1 MEQKSQSKHRHFSP
15 LAAKLLF
22 AAVAFGLLLCLII
35 VYMGY
40 QHFSKVFT
48 NQYTKMTEQ
57 FAHIS
62 ASYIP
67 GEKINHYSSGGIA
80 DNEYDDIYQ
89 KLMEVTNV
97 ADLDSIA
104 VTVPD
109 AIRYEIQ
116 TYIFH
121 TVNARYAERIQA
133 FALGAP
139 EYLLAKSKKSII
151 NMKKLMQL
159 GKQYTEY
166 NYSKNEKGQR
176 TGTVMTVIPLRDQY
190 NNIIAMLAVTKS
202 IDEVIAVQMLYFQR
216 ILMVAIIVTL
226 VFIFIY
232 GISLWRMIIRP
243 ILLIKN
249 ETAFFAKN
257 NKLSG
262 VLQKIKNHDE
272 IGSLS
277 HAFEDMSGQIN
288 RYITELTSVTAEK
301 ERISTEL
308 NLASKIQLES
318 LPKGYPAFPERK
330 DFDLFASMSPAK
342 EVGGDLYDYM
352 LVDDDHLML
361 VVGDVSGKGVP
372 AALFMMTAKTLL
384 DSGTKHGLS
393 PKEIFEATNDQLC
406 KGNESDL
413 FVTCWLGILTF
424 STGELRFVNAGHPYP
439 VLYHEGAFSYIKT
452 KPNFVL
458 GGMEGLPYT
467 EHSMNLVKGDRLFVY
482 TDGVTEATDAHN
494 ELFGEDRLLSAM
506 QKTGSMNAPDTLIS
520 VRKDI
525 DSFVGEA
532 EQFDDIT
539 LLQFIWQ

>member
-1 MEQKSQSKHRHFSP
+1 MNHKSRPEKRHFSP
-15 LAAKLLF
+15 LTTKLLF

-40 QHFSKVFT
+40 QHFSNVFT
-48 NQYTKMTEQ
+48 SQYNRMTEQ

-62 ASYIP
+62 ASYIS
-67 GEKINHYSSGGIA
+67 GEQINRYDSWGIA
-80 DNEYDDIYQ
+80 DEEYNDIYQ
-89 KLMEVTNV
+89 KLMEITNV

-109 AIRYEIQ
+109 TIRYETQ
-116 TYIFH
+116 NYIFH
-121 TVNARYAERIQA
+121 TVNARYADRIQS
-133 FALGAP
+133 FRLGSP

-151 NMKKLMQL
+151 NMKRLMQL

-166 NYSKNEKGQR
+166 SFSRNEKGNR
-176 TGTVMTVIPLRDQY
+176 TGTVMTALPLRDQY
-190 NNIIAMLAVTKS
+190 NNIIAMLSVTKS
-202 IDEVIAVQMLYFQR
+202 IDEMIAVQMHYLHR
-216 ILMVAIIVTL
+216 IFMVALIVSL
-226 VFIFIY
+226 VFILLY
-232 GISLWRMIIRP
+232 GFSLWRMIIRP

-249 ETAFFAKN
+249 ETSFFAKN
-257 NKLSG
+257 NRLSG

-277 HAFEDMSGQIN
+277 HAFEDMSEQIN
-288 RYITELTSVTAEK
+288 RYISELTSVTAEK

-308 NLASKIQLES
+308 NLAAKIQLES
-318 LPKGYPAFPERK
+318 LPKGYPAFPGRS

-384 DSGTKHGLS
+384 DSGTQHGLS
-393 PKEIFEATNDQLC
+393 PKEIFETTNNQLC

-439 VLYHEGAFSYIKT
+439 VLCHEGKFSYVKT
-452 KPNFVL
+452 NPNFVL
-458 GGMEGLPYT
+458 GGMEGLPYK
-467 EHSMNLVKGDRLFVY
+467 EHSINLVKGDRLFVC
-482 TDGVTEATDAHN
+482 TDGVTEATN
-494 ELFGEDRLLSAM
+494 TKEELFGEDRLLSAM
-506 QKTGSMNAPDTLIS
+506 QKTGSMNAPDTLTS

-525 DSFVGEA
+525 DDFVGEA

-539 LLQFIWQ
+539 MLQFIW

>member
-1 MEQKSQSKHRHFSP
+1 MNHKSRPEKRHFSP
-15 LAAKLLF
+15 LTTKLLF

-40 QHFSKVFT
+40 QHFSNVFT
-48 NQYTKMTEQ
+48 SQYNRMTEQ

-62 ASYIP
+62 ASYIS
-67 GEKINHYSSGGIA
+67 GEQINRYDSWGVA
-80 DNEYDDIYQ
+80 DEEYNDIYQ
-89 KLMEVTNV
+89 KLMEITNV

-109 AIRYEIQ
+109 TIRYETQ
-116 TYIFH
+116 NYIFH
-121 TVNARYAERIQA
+121 TVNARYADRIQS
-133 FALGAP
+133 FRLGSP

-151 NMKKLMQL
+151 NMKRLMQL

-166 NYSKNEKGQR
+166 SFSRNEKGNR
-176 TGTVMTVIPLRDQY
+176 TGTVMTALPLRDQY
-190 NNIIAMLAVTKS
+190 NNIIAMLSVTKS
-202 IDEVIAVQMLYFQR
+202 IDEMIAVQMHYFHR
-216 ILMVAIIVTL
+216 IFMVALIVSL
-226 VFIFIY
+226 IFILLY
-232 GISLWRMIIRP
+232 GFSLWRMIIRP

-249 ETAFFAKN
+249 ETSFFAKN
-257 NKLSG
+257 NRLSG

-277 HAFEDMSGQIN
+277 HAFEDMSEQIN
-288 RYITELTSVTAEK
+288 RYISELTSVTAEK

-308 NLASKIQLES
+308 NLAAKIQLES
-318 LPKGYPAFPERK
+318 LPKGYPAFPGRN

-384 DSGTKHGLS
+384 DSGAQHGLS
-393 PKEIFEATNDQLC
+393 PKEIFETTNNQLC

-439 VLYHEGAFSYIKT
+439 VLCHEGKFSYVKT
-452 KPNFVL
+452 NPNFVL
-458 GGMEGLPYT
+458 GGMEGLPYK
-467 EHSMNLVKGDRLFVY
+467 EHSINLVKGDRLFVC
-482 TDGVTEATDAHN
+482 TDGVTEATN
-494 ELFGEDRLLSAM
+494 TKEELFGEDRLLSAM
-506 QKTGSMNAPDTLIS
+506 QKTGNMNAPDTLTS

-525 DSFVGEA
+525 DDFVGEA

-539 LLQFIWQ
+539 MLQFIW

>member
-1 MEQKSQSKHRHFSP
+1 MNHKSRPEKRHFSP
-15 LAAKLLF
+15 LTTKLLF

-40 QHFSKVFT
+40 QHFSNVFT
-48 NQYTKMTEQ
+48 SQYNRMTEQ

-62 ASYIP
+62 ASYIS
-67 GEKINHYSSGGIA
+67 GEQINRYDSWGVA
-80 DNEYDDIYQ
+80 DEEYNDIYQ
-89 KLMEVTNV
+89 KLMEITNV

-109 AIRYEIQ
+109 TIRYETQ
-116 TYIFH
+116 NYIFH
-121 TVNARYAERIQA
+121 TVNARYADRIQS
-133 FALGAP
+133 FRLGSP

-151 NMKKLMQL
+151 NMKRLMQL

-166 NYSKNEKGQR
+166 SFSRNEKGNR
-176 TGTVMTVIPLRDQY
+176 TGTVMTALPLRDQY
-190 NNIIAMLAVTKS
+190 NNIIAMLSVTKS
-202 IDEVIAVQMLYFQR
+202 IDEMIAVQMHYFHR
-216 ILMVAIIVTL
+216 IFMVALIVSL
-226 VFIFIY
+226 IFILLY
-232 GISLWRMIIRP
+232 GFSLWRMIIRP

-249 ETAFFAKN
+249 ETSFFAKN
-257 NKLSG
+257 NRLSG

-277 HAFEDMSGQIN
+277 HAFEDMSEQIN
-288 RYITELTSVTAEK
+288 RYISELTSVTAEK

-308 NLASKIQLES
+308 NLAAKIQLES
-318 LPKGYPAFPERK
+318 LPKGYPAFPGRN

-384 DSGTKHGLS
+384 DSGAQHGLS
-393 PKEIFEATNDQLC
+393 PKEIFETTNNQLC

-439 VLYHEGAFSYIKT
+439 VLCHEGNFSYVKT
-452 KPNFVL
+452 NPNFVL
-458 GGMEGLPYT
+458 GGMEGLPYK
-467 EHSMNLVKGDRLFVY
+467 EHSINLVKGDRLFVC
-482 TDGVTEATDAHN
+482 TDGVTEATN
-494 ELFGEDRLLSAM
+494 TKEELFGEDRLLSAM
-506 QKTGSMNAPDTLIS
+506 QKTGNMNAPDTLTS

-525 DSFVGEA
+525 DDFVGEA

-539 LLQFIWQ
+539 LLQFIW

>member
-1 MEQKSQSKHRHFSP
+1 MNHKSRPEKRHFSP
-15 LAAKLLF
+15 LTTKLLF

-40 QHFSKVFT
+40 QHFSNVFT
-48 NQYTKMTEQ
+48 SQYNRMTEQ

-62 ASYIP
+62 ASYIS
-67 GEKINHYSSGGIA
+67 GEQISRYDSWGVA
-80 DNEYDDIYQ
+80 DEEYNDIYQ
-89 KLMEVTNV
+89 KLMEITNV

-109 AIRYEIQ
+109 TIRYETQ
-116 TYIFH
+116 NYIFH
-121 TVNARYAERIQA
+121 TVNARYADRIQS
-133 FALGAP
+133 FRLGSP

-151 NMKKLMQL
+151 NMKRLMQL

-166 NYSKNEKGQR
+166 SFSRNEKGNR
-176 TGTVMTVIPLRDQY
+176 TGTVMTALPLRDQY
-190 NNIIAMLAVTKS
+190 NNIIAMLSVTKS
-202 IDEVIAVQMLYFQR
+202 IDEMIAVQMHYFHR
-216 ILMVAIIVTL
+216 IFMVALIVSL
-226 VFIFIY
+226 IFILLY
-232 GISLWRMIIRP
+232 GFSLWRMIIRP

-249 ETAFFAKN
+249 ETSFFAKN
-257 NKLSG
+257 NRLSG

-277 HAFEDMSGQIN
+277 HAFEDMSEQIN
-288 RYITELTSVTAEK
+288 RYISELTSVTAEK

-308 NLASKIQLES
+308 NLAAKIQLES
-318 LPKGYPAFPERK
+318 LPKGYPAFPGRN

-384 DSGTKHGLS
+384 DSGAQHGLS
-393 PKEIFEATNDQLC
+393 PKEIFETTNNQLC

-439 VLYHEGAFSYIKT
+439 VLCHDGKFSYVKT
-452 KPNFVL
+452 NPNFVL
-458 GGMEGLPYT
+458 GGMEGLPYK
-467 EHSMNLVKGDRLFVY
+467 EHSINLVKGDRLFVC
-482 TDGVTEATDAHN
+482 TDGVTEATN
-494 ELFGEDRLLSAM
+494 TKEELFGEDRLLSAM
-506 QKTGSMNAPDTLIS
+506 QKTGNMNAPDTLTS

-525 DSFVGEA
+525 DDFVGEA

-539 LLQFIWQ
+539 MLQFIW

>member
-1 MEQKSQSKHRHFSP
+1 MTKKSQLKQRHVSP
-15 LAAKLLF
+15 LAVKLLL
-22 AAVAFGLLLCLII
+22 AAVAFGLLLFLII

-40 QHFSKVFT
+40 KHFSSVFT
-48 NQYTKMTEQ
+48 NQYTRMTEQ

-62 ASYIP
+62 ASYIS
-67 GEKINHYSSGGIA
+67 GEQISRYATRAIA
-80 DNEYDDIYQ
+80 DDEYNGIYQ
-89 KLMEVTNV
+89 KLMEITNV

-104 VTVPD
+104 VTVPE
-109 AIRYEIQ
+109 AIRYETQ
-116 TYIFH
+116 SYVFH
-121 TVNARYAERIQA
+121 TVNARYADRIQTYS
-133 FALGAP
+133 LGSP
-139 EYLLAKSKKSII
+139 EYLLTKSKKSII
-151 NMKKLMQL
+151 NMKRLMQL

-166 NYSKNEKGQR
+166 NFLKDEKGNR
-176 TGTVMTVIPLRDQY
+176 TGTVMTALPLRDQY
-190 NNIIAMLAVTKS
+190 NNIIAMLSVTKS
-202 IDEVIAVQMLYFQR
+202 IDEVIAVQLLYFQR
-216 ILMVAIIVTL
+216 IFMVALIVTL
-226 VFIFIY
+226 VFIFLY
-232 GISLWRMIIRP
+232 GFSLWRMIIRP
-243 ILLIKN
+243 ILLIKS
-249 ETAFFAKN
+249 ETSFFAAN

-262 VLQKIKNHDE
+262 LLKKIKNHDE

-277 HAFEDMSGQIN
+277 HAFEDMSEQIN
-288 RYITELTSVTAEK
+288 RYITELTRVTAEK

-308 NLASKIQLES
+308 NLAAKIQLES

-384 DSGTKHGLS
+384 DSGSKHDLS
-393 PKEIFEATNDQLC
+393 PKEIFDTTNNQLC

-439 VLYHEGAFSYIKT
+439 VLCHDGNFSYVKT
-452 KPNFVL
+452 SPNFVL
-458 GGMEGLPYT
+458 GGMEDISYK
-467 EHSMNLVKGDRLFVY
+467 EHSINLVKGDRLFVY
-482 TDGVTEATDAHN
+482 TDGVTEATDAN
-494 ELFGEDRLLSAM
+494 KELFGEDRLLSAI
-506 QKTGSMNAPDTLIS
+506 QKTENMNAPDTLTS

-525 DSFVGEA
+525 DEFVGEA

-539 LLQFIWQ
+539 MLQFIW

>member
-1 MEQKSQSKHRHFSP
+1 MNHKSLPEKRHFSP
-15 LAAKLLF
+15 LTTKLLF

-40 QHFSKVFT
+40 QHFSNVFT
-48 NQYTKMTEQ
+48 SQYNRMTEQ

-62 ASYIP
+62 ASYIS
-67 GEKINHYSSGGIA
+67 GEQINRYDSWGIA
-80 DNEYDDIYQ
+80 DEEYNDIYQ
-89 KLMEVTNV
+89 KLMEITNV

-109 AIRYEIQ
+109 TIRYETQ
-116 TYIFH
+116 NYIFH
-121 TVNARYAERIQA
+121 TVNARYADRIQS
-133 FALGAP
+133 FRLGSP

-151 NMKKLMQL
+151 NMKRLMQL

-166 NYSKNEKGQR
+166 SFSRNEKGNR
-176 TGTVMTVIPLRDQY
+176 TGTVMTALPLRDQY
-190 NNIIAMLAVTKS
+190 NNIIAMLSVTKS
-202 IDEVIAVQMLYFQR
+202 IDEMIAVQMHYLHR
-216 ILMVAIIVTL
+216 IFMVALIVSL
-226 VFIFIY
+226 IFILLY
-232 GISLWRMIIRP
+232 GFSLWRMIIRP

-249 ETAFFAKN
+249 ETSFFAKN

-277 HAFEDMSGQIN
+277 HAFEDMSEQIN
-288 RYITELTSVTAEK
+288 RYISELTSVTAEK

-308 NLASKIQLES
+308 NLAAKIQLES
-318 LPKGYPAFPERK
+318 LPKGYPAFPGRS

-384 DSGTKHGLS
+384 DSGTQHGLS
-393 PKEIFEATNDQLC
+393 PKEIFETTNNQLC

-439 VLYHEGAFSYIKT
+439 VLCHDGKFSYVKT
-452 KPNFVL
+452 NPNFVL
-458 GGMEGLPYT
+458 GGMEGLPYK
-467 EHSMNLVKGDRLFVY
+467 EHSINLVKGDRLFVC
-482 TDGVTEATDAHN
+482 TDGVTEATN
-494 ELFGEDRLLSAM
+494 TKEELFGEDRLLSAM
-506 QKTGSMNAPDTLIS
+506 QKTGNMNAPDTLTS

-525 DSFVGEA
+525 DDFVGEA

-539 LLQFIWQ
+539 MLQFIW

>member
-1 MEQKSQSKHRHFSP
+1 MSQKSQPKQSHISP
-15 LAAKLLF
+15 LAIKLLL
-22 AAVAFGLLLCLII
+22 AAVAFGLLLFLII

-40 QHFSKVFT
+40 KHFSSVFT
-48 NQYTKMTEQ
+48 NQYTSMTEQ

-62 ASYIP
+62 ASYIS
-67 GEKINHYSSGGIA
+67 GEQISRYGTRAIA
-80 DNEYDDIYQ
+80 DDEYNGIYQ
-89 KLMEVTNV
+89 KLMEITNV

-104 VTVPD
+104 VTVPE
-109 AIRYEIQ
+109 AIRYETQ
-116 TYIFH
+116 NYIFH
-121 TVNARYAERIQA
+121 TVNARYSDRIQTYS
-133 FALGAP
+133 LGSP

-151 NMKKLMQL
+151 NMKRLMQL

-166 NYSKNEKGQR
+166 NYSRNEKGQR
-176 TGTVMTVIPLRDQY
+176 TGTVMTALPLRDQY
-190 NNIIAMLAVTKS
+190 NNIVAMLSVTKS
-202 IDEVIAVQMLYFQR
+202 VDEMIAVQMLYFRR
-216 ILMVAIIVTL
+216 IFMVALIVTL
-226 VFIFIY
+226 VFIFLY
-232 GISLWRMIIRP
+232 GISLWRMIIHP

-249 ETAFFAKN
+249 ETSFFASN

-262 VLQKIKNHDE
+262 LLKKIKNHDE

-277 HAFEDMSGQIN
+277 HAFEDMSEQIN
-288 RYITELTSVTAEK
+288 RYISEVTSITAEK

-308 NLASKIQLES
+308 NLAAKIQLES

-352 LVDDDHLML
+352 LLDDDHLML

-384 DSGTKHGLS
+384 DSGAKHCLS
-393 PKEIFEATNDQLC
+393 PKEIFEATNNQLC

-413 FVTCWLGILTF
+413 FVTCWLGILAF

-439 VLYHEGAFSYIKT
+439 VLCHEGDFSYVKT
-452 KPNFVL
+452 SPNFVL
-458 GGMEGLPYT
+458 GGMEGIPYK
-467 EHSMNLVKGDRLFVY
+467 EHSIKLVKGDRLFVY
-482 TDGVTEATDAHN
+482 TDGVTEATDAN
-494 ELFGEDRLLSAM
+494 KELFGEARLLAAM
-506 QKTGSMNAPDTLIS
+506 EKTGSMNAPDTLTS

-525 DSFVGEA
+525 DDFAGEA

-539 LLQFIWQ
+539 MLQFIW

>member
-1 MEQKSQSKHRHFSP
+1 MSQKSQPKQSHISP
-15 LAAKLLF
+15 LAIKLLL
-22 AAVAFGLLLCLII
+22 AAVAFGLLLFLII

-40 QHFSKVFT
+40 KHFSSVFT
-48 NQYTKMTEQ
+48 NQYTSMTEQ

-62 ASYIP
+62 ASYIS
-67 GEKINHYSSGGIA
+67 GEQISRYGTRAIA
-80 DNEYDDIYQ
+80 DDEYNEIYQ
-89 KLMEVTNV
+89 KLMEITNV

-104 VTVPD
+104 VTVPE
-109 AIRYEIQ
+109 AIRYETQ
-116 TYIFH
+116 NYIFH
-121 TVNARYAERIQA
+121 TVNARYSDRIQTYS
-133 FALGAP
+133 LGSP

-151 NMKKLMQL
+151 NMKRLMQL

-166 NYSKNEKGQR
+166 NYSRNEKGQR
-176 TGTVMTVIPLRDQY
+176 TGTVMTALPLRDQY
-190 NNIIAMLAVTKS
+190 NNIVAMLSVTKS
-202 IDEVIAVQMLYFQR
+202 VDEMIAVQMLYFRR
-216 ILMVAIIVTL
+216 IFMVALIVTL
-226 VFIFIY
+226 VFIFLY
-232 GISLWRMIIRP
+232 GISLWRMIIHP

-249 ETAFFAKN
+249 ETSFFASN

-262 VLQKIKNHDE
+262 LLKKIKNHDE

-277 HAFEDMSGQIN
+277 HAFEDMSEQIN
-288 RYITELTSVTAEK
+288 RYISEVTSITAEK

-308 NLASKIQLES
+308 NLAAKIQLES

-352 LVDDDHLML
+352 LLDDDHLML

-384 DSGTKHGLS
+384 DSGAKHCLS
-393 PKEIFEATNDQLC
+393 PKEIFEATNNQLC

-413 FVTCWLGILTF
+413 FVTCWLGILAF

-439 VLYHEGAFSYIKT
+439 VLCHEGEFSYVKT
-452 KPNFVL
+452 RPNFVL
-458 GGMEGLPYT
+458 GGMEGIPYK
-467 EHSMNLVKGDRLFVY
+467 EHSIKLVKGDRLFVY
-482 TDGVTEATDAHN
+482 TDGVTEATDAN
-494 ELFGEDRLLSAM
+494 KELFGEARLLAAM
-506 QKTGSMNAPDTLIS
+506 EKTGSMNAPDTLTS

-525 DSFVGEA
+525 DDFAGEA

-539 LLQFIWQ
+539 MLQFIW

>member
-1 MEQKSQSKHRHFSP
+1 MNHKSLPEKRHFSP
-15 LAAKLLF
+15 LTTKLLF

-40 QHFSKVFT
+40 QHFSNVFT
-48 NQYTKMTEQ
+48 SQYNRMTEQ

-62 ASYIP
+62 ASYIS
-67 GEKINHYSSGGIA
+67 GEQINRYDSWGIA
-80 DNEYDDIYQ
+80 DEEYNDIYQ
-89 KLMEVTNV
+89 KLMEITNV

-109 AIRYEIQ
+109 TIRYETQ
-116 TYIFH
+116 NYIFH
-121 TVNARYAERIQA
+121 TVNARYADRIQS
-133 FALGAP
+133 FRLGSP

-151 NMKKLMQL
+151 NMKRLMQL

-166 NYSKNEKGQR
+166 SFSRNEKGNR
-176 TGTVMTVIPLRDQY
+176 TGTVMTALPLRDQY
-190 NNIIAMLAVTKS
+190 NNIIAMLSVTKS
-202 IDEVIAVQMLYFQR
+202 IDEMIAVQMHYLHR
-216 ILMVAIIVTL
+216 IFMVALIVSL
-226 VFIFIY
+226 IFILLY
-232 GISLWRMIIRP
+232 GFSLWRMIIRP

-249 ETAFFAKN
+249 ETSFFAKN
-257 NKLSG
+257 NRLSG

-277 HAFEDMSGQIN
+277 HAFEDMSEQIN
-288 RYITELTSVTAEK
+288 RYISELTSVTAEK

-308 NLASKIQLES
+308 NLAAKIQLES
-318 LPKGYPAFPERK
+318 LPKGYPAFPGRS

-384 DSGTKHGLS
+384 DSGTQHGLS
-393 PKEIFEATNDQLC
+393 PKEIFETTNNQLC

-439 VLYHEGAFSYIKT
+439 VLCHEGKFSYVKT
-452 KPNFVL
+452 NPNFVL
-458 GGMEGLPYT
+458 GGMEGLPYK
-467 EHSMNLVKGDRLFVY
+467 EHSINLVKGDRLFVC
-482 TDGVTEATDAHN
+482 TDGVTEATN
-494 ELFGEDRLLSAM
+494 TKEELFGEDRLLSAM
-506 QKTGSMNAPDTLIS
+506 QKTGNMNAPDTLTS

-525 DSFVGEA
+525 DDFVGEA

-539 LLQFIWQ
+539 MLQFIW

>member
-1 MEQKSQSKHRHFSP
+1 MSQKSQPKQSHISP
-15 LAAKLLF
+15 LAIKLLL
-22 AAVAFGLLLCLII
+22 AAVAFGLLLFLII

-40 QHFSKVFT
+40 KHFSSVFT
-48 NQYTKMTEQ
+48 NQYTSMTEQ

-62 ASYIP
+62 ASYIS
-67 GEKINHYSSGGIA
+67 GEQISRYGTRAIA
-80 DNEYDDIYQ
+80 DDEYNEIYQ
-89 KLMEVTNV
+89 KLMEITNV

-104 VTVPD
+104 VTVPE
-109 AIRYEIQ
+109 AIRYETQ
-116 TYIFH
+116 NYIFH
-121 TVNARYAERIQA
+121 TVNARYSDRIQTYS
-133 FALGAP
+133 LGSP

-151 NMKKLMQL
+151 NMKRLMQL

-166 NYSKNEKGQR
+166 NYSRNEKGQR
-176 TGTVMTVIPLRDQY
+176 TGTVMTALPLRDQY
-190 NNIIAMLAVTKS
+190 NNIVAMLSVTKS
-202 IDEVIAVQMLYFQR
+202 VDEMIAVQMLYFRR
-216 ILMVAIIVTL
+216 IFMVALIVTL
-226 VFIFIY
+226 VFIFLY
-232 GISLWRMIIRP
+232 GISLWRMIIHP

-249 ETAFFAKN
+249 ETSFFASN

-262 VLQKIKNHDE
+262 LLKKIKNHDE

-277 HAFEDMSGQIN
+277 HAFEDMSEQIN
-288 RYITELTSVTAEK
+288 RYISEVTSITAEK

-308 NLASKIQLES
+308 NLAAKIQLES

-352 LVDDDHLML
+352 LLDDDHLML

-384 DSGTKHGLS
+384 DSGAKHCLS
-393 PKEIFEATNDQLC
+393 PKEIFEATNNQLC

-413 FVTCWLGILTF
+413 FVTCWLGILAF

-439 VLYHEGAFSYIKT
+439 VLCHEGEFSYVKT
-452 KPNFVL
+452 SPNFVL
-458 GGMEGLPYT
+458 GGMEGIPYK
-467 EHSMNLVKGDRLFVY
+467 EHSIKLVKGDRLFVY
-482 TDGVTEATDAHN
+482 TDGVTEATDAN
-494 ELFGEDRLLSAM
+494 KELFGEARLLAAM
-506 QKTGSMNAPDTLIS
+506 EKTGSMNAPDTLTS

-525 DSFVGEA
+525 DDFAGEA

-539 LLQFIWQ
+539 MLQFIW